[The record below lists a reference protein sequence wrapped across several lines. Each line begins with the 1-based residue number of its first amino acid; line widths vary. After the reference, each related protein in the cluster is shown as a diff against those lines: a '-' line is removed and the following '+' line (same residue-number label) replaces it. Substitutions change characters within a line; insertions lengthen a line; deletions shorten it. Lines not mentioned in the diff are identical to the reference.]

1 VDPVVP
7 HPPADL
13 LVRYDG
19 FLFDLDGVL
28 YRGAE
33 PIEGAV
39 EAVRAVRAAERAVV
53 FMTNNATRT
62 TDEVA
67 AFLRE
72 LGFEA
77 SPGEIVTSATATAAM
92 LSERAG
98 AGAFVIGE
106 RGLREALTSAGIEL
120 LDGDPEHA
128 DLVVVGLDRQ
138 LTYAKLK
145 RAVLL
150 VQRGAELVAS
160 NPDRTFP
167 QTDGLWPGAGSLLAA
182 VEAATDATPT
192 IVGKPHPPLFE
203 SARERAAA
211 RKPFVVGDRL
221 DTDIAGA
228 SRLGWDSLLV
238 LTGVS
243 TQDDL
248 AAASEKPTY
257 VASDLR
263 FLADLRRSPA
273 GAG

>member
-1 VDPVVP
+1 VF
-7 HPPADL
+7 PPPPDDL

-28 YRGAE
+28 YRGPE
-33 PIEGAV
+33 PIEGAA
-39 EAVRAVRAAERAVV
+39 EAVRAVRAADRPVV

-62 TDEVA
+62 PDEVA
-67 AFLRE
+67 AFLRK

-77 SPGEIVTSATATAAM
+77 SPAEVVTSATATAAM

-106 RGLREALTSAGIEL
+106 RGLRDALTSAGLDL

-145 RAVLL
+145 RAALL

-182 VEAATDATPT
+182 VEAATGATPT

-203 SARERAAA
+203 SARDRAGA
-211 RKPFVVGDRL
+211 RNPLVVGDRL

-228 SRLGWDSLLV
+228 NRLGWDSLLV

-243 TQDDL
+243 TEEDL
-248 AAASEKPTY
+248 ATAPERPTY
-257 VASDLR
+257 VAPDLR
-263 FLADLRRSPA
+263 FLAGLMGSPA
-273 GAG
+273 AGA

>member
-1 VDPVVP
+1 VVP
-7 HPPADL
+7 HPPEDL

-33 PIEGAV
+33 PIEGAL
-39 EAVRAVRAAERAVV
+39 EAVRAVRAAQRAVV

-62 TDEVA
+62 PDEVA

-77 SPGEIVTSATATAAM
+77 SPAETVTSATATAAM

-150 VQRGAELVAS
+150 VRRGADLVAS

-182 VEAATDATPT
+182 VQAATDATPT

-203 SARERAAA
+203 SAREHAAA

-228 SRLGWDSLLV
+228 NRLGWDSLLV
-238 LTGVS
+238 LTGV
-243 TQDDL
+243 TTRDDL

-263 FLADLRRSPA
+263 FLADLRGSPA

>member
-1 VDPVVP
+1 MFPP
-7 HPPADL
+7 PPADL
-13 LVRYDG
+13 LARYDG

-33 PIEGAV
+33 PIDGASEAVGAV
-39 EAVRAVRAAERAVV
+39 RGAGRPVV
-53 FMTNNATRT
+53 FVTNNATRT
-62 TDEVA
+62 PDEVA

-77 SPGEIVTSATATAAM
+77 SSKEVVTSATATAAL
-92 LSERAG
+92 LSARAG
-98 AGAFVIGE
+98 ARAFVIGE

-120 LDGDPEHA
+120 VDGDPERA
-128 DLVVVGLDRQ
+128 DLVVVGLDRE

-145 RAVLL
+145 RAALL
-150 VQRGAELVAS
+150 VQRGAALVAS

-182 VEAATDATPT
+182 VEAATGATAT

-203 SARERAAA
+203 SARDRAGS
-211 RKPFVVGDRL
+211 RKPLVVGDRL

-228 SRLGWDSLLV
+228 NRLGWDSLLV

-243 TQDDL
+243 TQADL
-248 AAASEKPTY
+248 ESASEKPTY
-257 VASDLR
+257 VAPDLR
-263 FLADLRRSPA
+263 FLSELRGSPA

>member
-1 VDPVVP
+1 
-7 HPPADL
+7 
-13 LVRYDG
+13 
-19 FLFDLDGVL
+19 
-28 YRGAE
+28 
-33 PIEGAV
+33 
-39 EAVRAVRAAERAVV
+39 
-53 FMTNNATRT
+53 
-62 TDEVA
+62 
-67 AFLRE
+67 
-72 LGFEA
+72 
-77 SPGEIVTSATATAAM
+77 
-92 LSERAG
+92 
-98 AGAFVIGE
+98 
-106 RGLREALTSAGIEL
+106 
-120 LDGDPEHA
+120 
-128 DLVVVGLDRQ
+128 
-138 LTYAKLK
+138 
-145 RAVLL
+145 LL